1 MTARLVLSFG
11 DLVLR
16 SFQVDKPTLSIGRR
30 PYNDIAL
37 DDLTVSGEHAV
48 VLAEGSDRVLKDL
61 DSRNGTLVNGRPVHS
76 HVLSHADLIEVGIYR
91 LRYLL
96 EQQEVPAQPL
106 HGLPGLPGLESE
118 AVGVAMVE
126 WLTGPQRGA
135 GQPID
140 RPIVP
145 IHGAGNQVAVISRR
159 RSGYFITHLE
169 GLAFPLVNG
178 ESIGLSAHPLVE
190 GDLIELS
197 GTMLRFRLRLPEGPD
212 PWS

>member
-1 MTARLVLSFG
+1 MQQHENTLVARLVLSFG

-16 SFQVDKPTLSIGRR
+16 SFPVAGQSLTIGRR

-48 VLAEGSDRVLKDL
+48 ILTGAGKRVVKDL
-61 DSRNGTLVNGRPVHS
+61 DSRNGTLVNGEPIRS
-76 HVLSHADLIEVGIYR
+76 HLLAHGDLIEVGIYR
-91 LRYLL
+91 LRYLV
-96 EQQEVPAQPL
+96 EHRDAPALPSQPIGTL
-106 HGLPGLPGLESE
+106 AWL
-118 AVGVAMVE
+118 E
-126 WLTGPQRGA
+126 WLTGPQRGT

-145 IHGAGNQVAVISRR
+145 IAGAGNQVAVVTRR
-159 RSGYFITHLE
+159 RNGFFVTHLE

-178 ESIGLSAHPLVE
+178 DSTGLGAHPLAD

-197 GTMLRFRLRLPEGPD
+197 GTMLRFRLRTPGALGE
-212 PWS
+212 